1 MKRDQNKGDKENL
14 GIEAA
19 GSEDHA
25 HEKGYKDL
33 KRKEDTINE
42 TRVCNISV
50 RGLTSMKKEELIAV
64 LLQNDIDMAEGVG
77 EDADA
82 EFVAIEALAMD
93 GLDSPTTMPE
103 DVEDGADADREDEDI
118 GCAEG
123 LMDSLMDAEGR
134 ILSR

>member
-19 GSEDHA
+19 GSKDHA
-25 HEKGYKDL
+25 QEKGYKDL
-33 KRKEDTINE
+33 KKKEDIINE
-42 TRVCNISV
+42 IRVRNISV
-50 RGLTSMKKEELIAV
+50 RGLTSMKKAELIAALV
-64 LLQNDIDMAEGVG
+64 QNDIDMAEGAG